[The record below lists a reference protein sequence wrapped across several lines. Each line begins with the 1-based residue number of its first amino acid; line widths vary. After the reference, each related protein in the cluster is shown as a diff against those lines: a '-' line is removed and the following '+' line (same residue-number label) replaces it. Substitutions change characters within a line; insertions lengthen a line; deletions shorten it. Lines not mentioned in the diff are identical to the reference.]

1 MAASFLIVI
10 ILEFL
15 MVLFLILGYLIR
27 YRGRFE
33 LIAGY
38 REGEVMDPK
47 ELSRVVGSSLLLLGI
62 LAGGTLGL
70 VLIFPEK
77 EVAFF
82 LLYAAIIVPV
92 VSVISL
98 FGSRRYLKK

>member
-38 REGEVMDPK
+38 REGEVRDPK
-47 ELSRVVGSSLLLLGI
+47 GLSRVVGSSLLLLGI
-62 LAGGTLGL
+62 LAGVTLGL

>member
-1 MAASFLIVI
+1 MAASFLILI

-38 REGEVMDPK
+38 REGQVRDPTG
-47 ELSRVVGSSLLLLGI
+47 LSRVVGSSLLLLGI
-62 LAGGTLGL
+62 LAAGTLGL
-70 VLIFPEK
+70 VVTFPNN
-77 EVAFF
+77 EVLFF
-82 LLYAAIIVPV
+82 LIYAVVIVPI
-92 VSVISL
+92 VSITSL
-98 FGSRRYLKK
+98 ICSRRYLVR